1 MSGFVDMMYNNVYNI
16 VRVLFLF
23 LLEVYR
29 MVRLKKMITPNE
41 HLRRARLRK
50 RWSVTTAS
58 RRVGV
63 STNTFNRWERG
74 LQVPQL
80 ATLGQLMEAFEMSA
94 EDLGFGFVIS
104 PREEGDKIAPAEARM
119 SLVSL
124 SSQKT
129 PDGMSEQRGMEKVE
143 EAVLVMALPGQ
154 ATSRIERP
162 TGLSYG
168 IESAK
173 PPYVQP
179 VAVAQAAAESLSRRQ
194 VIAALIGTPAA
205 VFCARQGDN
214 LSLLRAEEILTL
226 CASHI
231 PLCWQLYFEGGQAEV
246 EQVLPNYISQLSA
259 LARHPSSYQKRAATL
274 LSQAYQLASLLATQ
288 HQDYGAAYTAAR
300 QGLFYGEVAGDPNLQ
315 VASFVR
321 QAMVYFYLKRAR
333 PRLQTYQSA
342 LQLVSST
349 SPLLQGQ
356 VSIGLAEVYSKLGQ
370 ESEARRFLELAYKA
384 FPENAED
391 DPSYAYTHF
400 SSASTF
406 EGRMYLNLGR
416 PEQAVQAFGRVDR
429 MLPTGPVPL
438 RLELIVRQAAAAC
451 ALGELEQ
458 TCEYLKTAVTMGRDL
473 GSQLRVDESYE
484 LYESMLGRWGGEP
497 MVRELEELFH

>member
-74 LQVPQL
+74 MQIPQL

-94 EDLGFGFVIS
+94 EDLGFGYVVSPHGYRVFLSHKGKHEMPRAEEVGEDTVHSTASAIS
-104 PREEGDKIAPAEARM
+104 GAILGTSVPGVSYSAKSSRAPHVQPA
-119 SLVSL
+119 
-124 SSQKT
+124 
-129 PDGMSEQRGMEKVE
+129 
-143 EAVLVMALPGQ
+143 GQ
-154 ATSRIERP
+154 AQIEEERF
-162 TGLSYG
+162 
-168 IESAK
+168 
-173 PPYVQP
+173 
-179 VAVAQAAAESLSRRQ
+179 SRRR

-205 VFCARQGDN
+205 VFCTRQGDT
-214 LSLLRAEEILTL
+214 LSLLRVEEILTL

-246 EQVLPNYISQLSA
+246 ERVLPDYITQLST
-259 LARHPSSYQKRAATL
+259 LARHPSSYQRRAATL

-416 PEQAVQAFGRVDR
+416 PEQAVQAFGRIDR

-438 RLELIVRQAAAAC
+438 RLELIVRQAMAAC

>member
-1 MSGFVDMMYNNVYNI
+1 
-16 VRVLFLF
+16 
-23 LLEVYR
+23 
-29 MVRLKKMITPNE
+29 MITPNE
-41 HLRRARLRK
+41 RLRRARLGK
-50 RWSVTTAS
+50 RWSVTSAS

-74 LQVPQL
+74 LQIPQL
-80 ATLGQLMEAFEMSA
+80 ATLDQLMKAFEMSA
-94 EDLGFGFVIS
+94 EELGFGFVIS
-104 PREEGDKIAPAEARM
+104 PRKGVGGGLAPAQAQISPGII
-119 SLVSL
+119 SL
-124 SSQKT
+124 QKGAG
-129 PDGMSEQRGMEKVE
+129 DMSEQRCMEKVE
-143 EAVLVMALPGQ
+143 EAVPVMALPVQ
-154 ATSRIERP
+154 TASRAERP
-162 TGLSYG
+162 INLSYS
-168 IESAK
+168 IESAR
-173 PPYVQP
+173 PPHVQP
-179 VAVAQAAAESLSRRQ
+179 AAAAQAEAELLSRRQ

-226 CASHI
+226 CASYI

-246 EQVLPNYISQLSA
+246 ERVLPDYIAQLSA

-300 QGLFYGEVAGDPNLQ
+300 QGLLYGEIAGDPNLQ

-333 PRLQTYQSA
+333 PRLQTYQGA
-342 LQLVSST
+342 LQLVPSI

-356 VSIGLAEVYSKLGQ
+356 VYIGLGEVYSKLGQ
-370 ESEARRFLELAYKA
+370 ENEARRFLELAYKA
-384 FPENAED
+384 FPENVED
-391 DPSYAYTHF
+391 DPNYAYTHF

-406 EGRMYLNLGR
+406 EGKMYLNLGR
-416 PEQAVQAFGRVDR
+416 PEQAAQAFARVDR
-429 MLPTGPVPL
+429 MLPTEPVPL
-438 RLELIVRQAAAAC
+438 RLELIVRQAMATC

-458 TCEYLKTAVTMGRDL
+458 TCEYLKAAITIGRDL

-484 LYESMLGRWGGEP
+484 LYESMLDSWRNEAA
-497 MVRELEELFH
+497 VKELEELFH